1 MTMPDTPSPSLGL
14 GSPATVRV
22 FTCVLQRGPIS
33 RREIA
38 GVTGLSAAAVT
49 KAVTPLVERGL
60 VLAGETV
67 PGTGPGRPMQPVDL
81 DENAGDV
88 IGVLV
93 RPDALFGVRTT
104 LRARVRRAVQVPLP
118 GTAPEQVLD
127 ALAGL
132 VTDLREGGDV
142 LGVGLALS
150 GDVDGTDGVVRESAR
165 YGWRDVAL
173 AEPLARRLRLPV
185 VVDNDVRALTVA
197 EDWFGVGTDSDS
209 FAIVTIGTGIG
220 CGMFVN
226 GDVVQGERGVAGE
239 LGHLPLGDPALR
251 CGCGRLGCL
260 ETVAAS
266 AAVLDA
272 VRTATGD
279 PGLDLPGAIRAARAG
294 DPGAGAVFAA
304 AGEALGAGLATVA
317 NLVGPGVILVAGES
331 VADFD
336 LFEESL
342 RRGFDAHAFGAVR
355 DTPIRTRSHTFENWA
370 RGAAASLIRRLVTG
384 PTHDGGLP

>member
-1 MTMPDTPSPSLGL
+1 MSTPPTLAPSLGL

-33 RREIA
+33 RRDIAEI
-38 GVTGLSAAAVT
+38 TGLSAAAVT
-49 KAVTPLVERGL
+49 KAVAPLVERGI
-60 VLAGETV
+60 VLTGEIV
-67 PGTGPGRPMQPVDL
+67 PGTGPGRPTQPIDL
-81 DENAGDV
+81 AAGAGDV

-93 RPDALFGVRTT
+93 RPEALFGVRTS
-104 LRARVRRAVQVPLP
+104 LRARVSRSVEVPLP

-127 ALAGL
+127 ALESA
-132 VTDLREGGDV
+132 VTDLRGDGDV
-142 LGVGLALS
+142 LGVGLAVS
-150 GDVDGTDGVVRESAR
+150 GDVDGTTGIVRESAR

-173 AEPLARRLRLPV
+173 AEPLARRVRLPV

-197 EDWFGVGTDSDS
+197 EDWFGIGTDTDS
-209 FAIVTIGTGIG
+209 FVIVTIGTGIG
-220 CGMFVN
+220 CGLFVN

-239 LGHLPLGDPALR
+239 LGHLPLGDPGRR
-251 CGCGRLGCL
+251 CGCGRTGCL
-260 ETVAAS
+260 ETVAA
-266 AAVLDA
+266 ARA
-272 VRTATGD
+272 ATGD
-279 PGLDLPGAIRAARAG
+279 ADLDLPGAVRAARAG
-294 DPGAGAVFAA
+294 EPGASAAFTA

-342 RRGFDAHAFGAVR
+342 RRGFKAHAFGSVR

-370 RGAAASLIRRLVTG
+370 RGAAASLVRRLVTG
-384 PTHDGGLP
+384 PTAAGRFP